1 MIYLDYNA
9 TTPLCDAARE
19 AMLPY
24 LGGKFGNPSSVHA
37 AGREA
42 RAAIDNARDK
52 IAALL
57 HAKPGEIIFTGGATE
72 SCNLGVLGLA
82 RSASAGGLPGV
93 PSAKPGHIISNKAEH
108 HAVLH
113 AVEHLE
119 DREGF
124 EVTWLNVSKTGMVD
138 LDQLADSI
146 RPDTKLVSIMTAN
159 NETGVIQPMREISR
173 ICRER
178 GVLLHSDMVQA
189 FGKIPVIPS
198 EVENGAAGKAATW
211 TGRPEAERTGSER
224 IKPRENIETL
234 TQRDPSIP
242 KAFGTQ
248 DDLGSLVDCASF
260 AAHKFYGPKGTG
272 FLFLRSGL
280 PIEPLMF
287 GGAHEN
293 QRRPGTENVAG
304 VAGMAAAAEWVLR
317 NADGERQRQAQLR
330 DDFWTRIAKLFPDA
344 QQNGDPAH
352 RLANTLN
359 ASFIGVDSETML
371 MALDLEGVC
380 ASSGSACMVGS
391 VRASHVLLAMGLPM
405 ESARS
410 AIRFSLGRP
419 TTAEEI
425 AGAADALEQIAKR
438 TKDAREYA
446 LA

>member
-24 LGGKFGNPSSVHA
+24 LTRHFGNPSSVHA

-42 RAAIDNARDK
+42 RAAVDDARDRL
-52 IAALL
+52 AALL
-57 HAKPGEIIFTGGATE
+57 HARPGEIIFNSGATE

-82 RSASAGGLPGV
+82 RSRPPGGLPAV
-93 PSAKPGHIISNKAEH
+93 TSAKAGHIISNKAEH

-119 DREGF
+119 NHEGF
-124 EVTWLNVSKTGMVD
+124 EVTWLNISQTGMVD
-138 LDQLADSI
+138 LNELADSI

-189 FGKIPVIPS
+189 FGKIDIDV
-198 EVENGAAGKAATW
+198 
-211 TGRPEAERTGSER
+211 
-224 IKPRENIETL
+224 
-234 TQRDPSIP
+234 
-242 KAFGTQ
+242 
-248 DDLGSLVDCASF
+248 SLVDAASF
-260 AAHKFYGPKGTG
+260 ASHKFYGPKGSG

-280 PIEPLMF
+280 PIQPIMF

-293 QRRPGTENVAG
+293 QRRPGTENVAAI
-304 VAGMAAAAEWVLR
+304 AGMAAAADWVLR
-317 NADGERQRQAQLR
+317 DTDAERQREAQLR
-330 DDFWTRIAKLFPDA
+330 DELWRRIAKVFPDA
-344 QQNGDPAH
+344 RQNGDPAH
-352 RLANTLN
+352 HLANTLN
-359 ASFIGVDSETML
+359 ASFNGVDSETML

-410 AIRFSLGRP
+410 AVRFSLGRP
-419 TTAEEI
+419 TTTEEI
-425 AGAADALEQIAKR
+425 ANAADALERIAER

>member
-24 LGGKFGNPSSVHA
+24 LNRHFGNPSSVHA

-42 RAAIDNARDK
+42 RAAIDDGRDK
-52 IAALL
+52 LASLL
-57 HAKPGEIIFTGGATE
+57 HAKPSEIIFTSGATE
-72 SCNLGVLGLA
+72 SCNLAVLGLA
-82 RSASAGGLPGV
+82 RSG
-93 PSAKPGHIISNKAEH
+93 PSRGGHIVSNKVEH
-108 HAVLH
+108 HAVLN

-119 DREGF
+119 NREGF
-124 EVTWLNVSKTGMVD
+124 EVTWLNVSKTGMID

-146 RPDTKLVSIMTAN
+146 RPNTKLVSIMTAN

-189 FGKIPVIPS
+189 CGKLEIDV
-198 EVENGAAGKAATW
+198 
-211 TGRPEAERTGSER
+211 
-224 IKPRENIETL
+224 
-234 TQRDPSIP
+234 
-242 KAFGTQ
+242 
-248 DDLGSLVDCASF
+248 SLVDAGSF

-280 PIEPLMF
+280 PIQPIMF

-293 QRRPGTENVAG
+293 ERRPGTENVAG
-304 VAGMAAAAEWVLR
+304 IAGMAAAAEWVLR
-317 NADGERQRQAQLR
+317 DVDAERQREVQLR
-330 DDFWTRIAKLFPDA
+330 DDLWRHIANVFAEA
-344 QQNGDPAH
+344 QQNGDAGH
-352 RLANTLN
+352 RLGNTLN
-359 ASFIGVDSETML
+359 ISFIGTDSETML
-371 MALDLEGVC
+371 MALDLEGIC

-410 AIRFSLGRP
+410 AIRFSLGRS
-419 TTAEEI
+419 TTADEM
-425 AGAADALEQIAKR
+425 ADAADALDRIAKR

>member
-24 LGGKFGNPSSVHA
+24 LGAHFGNPSSVHA

-42 RAAIDNARDK
+42 RAAIDDARDK
-52 IAALL
+52 LAALL
-57 HAKPGEIIFTGGATE
+57 HAKPGEIIFTSGATE

-82 RSASAGGLPGV
+82 RSASSRG
-93 PSAKPGHIISNKAEH
+93 GHIISNKAEH
-108 HAVLH
+108 HAVLN

-124 EVTWLNVSKTGMVD
+124 EVTWLNVSKSGMID
-138 LDQLADSI
+138 LGQLADSI

-159 NETGVIQPMREISR
+159 NETGVVQPTREISR

-178 GVLLHSDMVQA
+178 GVLLHSDIVQA
-189 FGKIPVIPS
+189 FGKLKIDV
-198 EVENGAAGKAATW
+198 
-211 TGRPEAERTGSER
+211 
-224 IKPRENIETL
+224 
-234 TQRDPSIP
+234 
-242 KAFGTQ
+242 
-248 DDLGSLVDCASF
+248 SLVDAGSF

-280 PIEPLMF
+280 SIQPIMF

-304 VAGMAAAAEWVLR
+304 VAGMAAAAEWVLSD
-317 NADGERQRQAQLR
+317 AAAESQREAPLR
-330 DDFWTRIAKLFPDA
+330 DELWKRIAKVFPDA
-344 QQNGDPAH
+344 EQNGDPAH

-359 ASFIGVDSETML
+359 TSFIGVDSETML

-391 VRASHVLLAMGLPM
+391 VRMSHVLLAMGLPM

-410 AIRFSLGRP
+410 AIRFSLGRR
-419 TTAEEI
+419 TTEEEI
-425 AGAADALEQIAKR
+425 GNAADALQRIAKR

-446 LA
+446 VA